1 MIDTLVKDVEKEMQ
15 EAALEDK
22 DARATMKFMIDAG
35 NKLAEDSKRSASSA
49 AGRF

>member
-22 DARATMKFMIDAG
+22 DARATMR
-35 NKLAEDSKRSASSA
+35 NS
-49 AGRF
+49 